1 MGRDYMGHI
10 MWVLEALEKH
20 LEWQESCYSFEEK
33 GNITQLKV
41 WKDQVAWLRRQET
54 NIEVVRLVRRP

>member
-33 GNITQLKV
+33 GNNTQLKV